1 METFQTQL
9 IAKRNVARDTIAF
22 VFAKPA
28 NFSYQAGQYVS
39 LVLPQLSDKGPR
51 EAGRSMSLAS
61 APSEDFIMIAMRLGP
76 SLYKQTL
83 WDMKVG
89 ETVEIRGPL
98 GALVPHDTTKPSVY
112 IAGGIG
118 IAPFRGMILDAREKN
133 WPHDITLLYANR
145 YRADAAFLD
154 ELQALENKHF
164 KLIPILTRE
173 KKWSGERTHC
183 DEAMI
188 KKYVPDIHAPSYCIV
203 GLPNMVTEVSLLLN
217 DMGIGFEQVRTE
229 LFTGY

>member
-1 METFQTQL
+1 MKTFPAKL
-9 IAKRNVARDTIAF
+9 IAKRDVARDTIAF
-22 VFAKPA
+22 VFAKPE
-28 NFSYQAGQYVS
+28 NFFYAAGQYVS
-39 LVLPQLSDKGPR
+39 LVLPQLADKGPR

-61 APSEDFIMIAMRLGP
+61 APAEDFIMIVMRLGQSP
-76 SLYKQTL
+76 YKQTL
-83 WDMKVG
+83 WDMKLG

-118 IAPFRGMILDAREKN
+118 IAPFRGMIMDAQAKK

-164 KLIPILTRE
+164 KVVPILTRE
-173 KKWSGERTHC
+173 KNWSGELTHC

-188 KKYVPDIHAPSYCIV
+188 KRYISNIHTPFYCIV
-203 GLPNMVTEVSLLLN
+203 GLPNMVTEVSMLLN
-217 DMGIGFEQVRTE
+217 DMGINFERIKTE
-229 LFTGY
+229 FFTGY